1 MNLEVDLLDD
11 GGIRVT
17 APGSSPGLASRRMA
31 LDWVGVAAE
40 RGWTVTIRGG
50 ASSPVGAALS
60 DAAAGRSVAVSSA
73 ADAPSPWPRG
83 WSSLQMAASSGLTEQ
98 VQDLVAR
105 GASMSSRRR
114 DETPYRLA
122 MRHGHVDTLVALR
135 GAGATPPAGSQPPAE
150 LPGAVVLRNYL
161 PAFIWWVAIAAG
173 VLGLVLAIVLQ
184 QWPFVLVAAS
194 GAAAI
199 LVGNLVIGATRIA
212 VDGPRLSVRQ
222 VRSWQGPV
230 DLRELVALGF
240 WKATSTRMSSRW
252 WFVQTT
258 AGPAFGRAAHGGFD
272 PALLAELRPRDDLR
286 VVTIYSGRGFLSPG
300 LERHIGRHVA
310 GTPARISANAQ
321 SVLDEL
327 GTRRA
332 GGL

>member
-17 APGSSPGLASRRMA
+17 TPGSPPGLASRRMA
-31 LDWVGVAAE
+31 LDWIGVAAE
-40 RGWTVTIRGG
+40 RGWTMTIRGG
-50 ASSPVGAALS
+50 ASSTVNAELS
-60 DAAAGRSVAVSSA
+60 DAAAARDLTVDWVADS
-73 ADAPSPWPRG
+73 PSPWPRG

-105 GASMSSRRR
+105 GAPMSSRRR

-122 MRHGHVDTLVALR
+122 MSHGHIDALVALR
-135 GAGATPPAGSQPPAE
+135 DAGTSAPPGSHAPAE
-150 LPGAVVLRNYL
+150 LPNAVVLRNYL
-161 PAFIWWVAIAAG
+161 PSFIWWVAIAAG
-173 VLGLVLAIVLQ
+173 ALGIVLAIALQ
-184 QWPFVLVAAS
+184 QWAFLIVATS

-199 LVGNLVIGATRIA
+199 LVGNLVIGTTRIA
-212 VDGPRLSVRQ
+212 VDGPHISVRQ
-222 VRSWQGPV
+222 VRSWQGPI
-230 DLRELVALGF
+230 DLRELTALGF
-240 WKATSTRMSSRW
+240 WKATSTRMTSRW

-258 AGPAFGRAAHGGFD
+258 AGPTFGSAAHGGFE
-272 PALLAELRPRDDLR
+272 PALLDELRQRDDLR

-300 LERHIGRHVA
+300 LERHIARHVA
-310 GTPARISANAQ
+310 GTPARISTSAQ

-332 GGL
+332 RGL

>member
-1 MNLEVDLLDD
+1 MNLEVDLLGD

-31 LDWVGVAAE
+31 VDWVGVAAD
-40 RGWTVTIRGG
+40 RGWTVTIHGG
-50 ASSPVGAALS
+50 TSSTVHAELR
-60 DAAAGRSVAVSSA
+60 DTAAARDLIVTSVADS
-73 ADAPSPWPRG
+73 PSPWPRG

-122 MRHGHVDTLVALR
+122 MRHGHIDTLVALR
-135 GAGATPPAGSQPPAE
+135 EAGVTPPPGSRPPAE

-161 PAFIWWVAIAAG
+161 PAFIWWVAIVVGA
-173 VLGLVLAIVLQ
+173 LGLVLAIALR
-184 QWPFVLVAAS
+184 QWPFLLVAAS

-199 LVGNLVIGATRIA
+199 LVGNLVIGSTRIA
-212 VDGPRLSVRQ
+212 VEGPRLSVRQ
-222 VRSWQGPV
+222 VRSWQGPI

-258 AGPAFGRAAHGGFD
+258 AGPAFGRPAHGGFD
-272 PALLAELRPRDDLR
+272 PALLAELRQRDELR
-286 VVTIYSGRGFLSPG
+286 VVTIYCGRGFLSPG

-310 GTPARISANAQ
+310 GTPARISTSAQ
-321 SVLDEL
+321 SVIAEL
-327 GTRRA
+327 RTRQ
-332 GGL
+332 L

>member
-1 MNLEVDLLDD
+1 MNLAVDLLDD

-17 APGSSPGLASRRMA
+17 APGSSPGLASLRMA
-31 LDWVGVAAE
+31 LDWIGVAAD
-40 RGWTVTIRGG
+40 RGWTITIRGG
-50 ASSPVGAALS
+50 ASSPVGAALR
-60 DAAAGRSVAVSSA
+60 DAAAARDVTVNPAPDS
-73 ADAPSPWPRG
+73 PSPWPRG

-135 GAGATPPAGSQPPAE
+135 DAGAAPPPGSRPPAE
-150 LPGAVVLRNYL
+150 LPDAVVLRNYM
-161 PAFIWWVAIAAG
+161 PAFIWWVAIAVGA
-173 VLGLVLAIVLQ
+173 LGLVLAIALQ
-184 QWPFVLVAAS
+184 QWPFLVVAAS

-199 LVGNLVIGATRIA
+199 VVGNLVVGRTRIA
-212 VDGPRLSVRQ
+212 VDGPRLCVRQ
-222 VRSWQGPV
+222 VRSWQGPI

-252 WFVQTT
+252 WFVQTK

-272 PALLAELRPRDDLR
+272 PALLAELRSRDDLQ
-286 VVTIYSGRGFLSPG
+286 VLTIYSGRGFLSPG

-310 GTPARISANAQ
+310 GTPARISTSAQ

-327 GTRRA
+327 GTPR
-332 GGL
+332 L